1 MFISLEPRKLRYG
14 LKIKG
19 QINLG
24 LRLLLAFFAALFFS
38 AGASEAQ
45 EATWWGSPRWFDWS
59 DFRASANAR
68 LFFARLQSAKITQG
82 GAEFDLKAFPYS
94 LSNPEVIREAL
105 FELYID
111 RLGLRWHMQD
121 HAFHTFQGALESVN
135 ELRGGGSRFGVDL
148 DVIRYPFFRMGADF
162 DYTLAEPTFSSAFVL
177 LNGVPTLIG
186 VPNPTPP
193 PAIIATPVEYRSVNP
208 MTIGVHATAIPGR
221 IREIPII
228 VNARARFPIP
238 FLKQNPDAKVTDWEV
253 SAGLRPSI
261 WQTSLYAH
269 TTFAVDLEGGFRS
282 VDLNFDATPDAAG
295 STIKSISI
303 KARWQGAFVQVG
315 LAF

>member
-1 MFISLEPRKLRYG
+1 MD
-14 LKIKG
+14 
-19 QINLG
+19 Q
-24 LRLLLAFFAALFFS
+24 
-38 AGASEAQ
+38 
-45 EATWWGSPRWFDWS
+45 S
-59 DFRASANAR
+59 D
-68 LFFARLQSAKITQG
+68 
-82 GAEFDLKAFPYS
+82 P
-94 LSNPEVIREAL
+94 PVILEAL

-111 RLGLRWHMQD
+111 RLGLRWQIQD
-121 HAFHTFQGALESVN
+121 HTFHTRLGALESVN
-135 ELRGGGSRFGVDL
+135 ELRMGGSRFGVDL

-162 DYTLAEPTFSSAFVL
+162 DYTLAEPTFTSAFALV
-177 LNGVPTLIG
+177 NGVPTLIG
-186 VPNPTPP
+186 
-193 PAIIATPVEYRSVNP
+193 ATQVEYRSVNP
-208 MTIGVHATAIPGR
+208 MTIGAHATAIPGR

-228 VNARARFPIP
+228 INARARFPIP

-261 WQTSLYAH
+261 WQTSLYGH

-295 STIKSISI
+295 STVQSISI

>member
-1 MFISLEPRKLRYG
+1 

-38 AGASEAQ
+38 AGVSEAQ
-45 EATWWGSPRWFDWS
+45 ETTWWGSPRWFDWS
-59 DFRASANAR
+59 DFRGCANGR

-82 GAEFDLKAFPYS
+82 GQEFDLKSFPYS
-94 LSNPEVIREAL
+94 FSDPEVIREAL

-111 RLGLRWHMQD
+111 RLGLRWHIQD
-121 HAFHTFQGALESVN
+121 HAFHTFRGALESVN

-162 DYTLAEPTFSSAFVL
+162 DYTLAEPIFTSAFVL
-177 LNGVPTLIG
+177 SHGVPA
-186 VPNPTPP
+186 PTS
-193 PAIIATPVEYRSVNP
+193 PVEYRSVNP
-208 MTIGVHATAIPGR
+208 MTIGAHATAIPGR

-238 FLKQNPDAKVTDWEV
+238 FLKQNPDAKVTDWEI

-282 VDLNFDATPDAAG
+282 VDLNFDATP
-295 STIKSISI
+295 STVQGITPTPTQISI
-303 KARWQGAFVQVG
+303 KARWQGAFVQFG